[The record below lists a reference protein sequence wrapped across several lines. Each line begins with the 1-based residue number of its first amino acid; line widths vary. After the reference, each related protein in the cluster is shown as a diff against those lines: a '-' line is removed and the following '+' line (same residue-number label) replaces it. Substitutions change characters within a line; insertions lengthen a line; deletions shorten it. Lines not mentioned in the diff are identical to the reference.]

1 MPNRLENEQKQF
13 FASAKTPNG
22 ERGGP
27 SPVPGSKSPNSA
39 TDPGERRGPSP
50 TVPGSASP
58 NSATDLGER
67 GGPSPVPG
75 SASPI
80 SATDPGD
87 TSPVLFNNVPIPS
100 SLSTSSSSS
109 CDSDKENSGSIARSC
124 GGGGGGCNDG
134 GFEEGDESGDVL
146 SVGISNRR
154 QLMQPKLKLD
164 LKKNYEYKP
173 KRYTNAVIQ

>member
-1 MPNRLENEQKQF
+1 LISFQRALNTGQWPNKTPNGLENEQKHF
-13 FASAKTPNG
+13 STSAKTPNG

-27 SPVPGSKSPNSA
+27 S
-39 TDPGERRGPSP
+39 

-58 NSATDLGER
+58 NSATDPGER
-67 GGPSPVPG
+67 GGSSPIPG
-75 SASPI
+75 SASPN
-80 SATDPGD
+80 SATDPGSN
-87 TSPVLFNNVPIPS
+87 SPVLFKNVPISS

-173 KRYTNAVIQ
+173 KRYPIQ